1 MKVRDFEEMYDK
13 GVRKFRLDMVMCSD
27 ASRGFEEDE
36 VVTISEYDNN
46 FAYVGKHPFLVSQLE
61 PITDDCVPAKV
72 DAHYQTAVQPIEV
85 MQANMTREELIGFL
99 KGNIIK
105 YACRCGRK
113 DDVRKETAKILQ
125 YAQWLDD
132 VTNGK
137 QIEIAKEDK

>member
-61 PITDDCVPAKV
+61 PITDDCVPTKI

-85 MQANMTREELIGFL
+85 MQANMTRAELIGFL

-105 YACRCGRK
+105 YVCRCGRK

-125 YAQWLDD
+125 YAQWLDT

-137 QIEIAKEDK
+137 QIVIAKEDK